1 MSKRPTPAK
10 ITAPLAAVSAA
21 TALVLTACVP
31 AGPETAGTDSGE
43 EAGLPVVLTTFTV
56 LQDMAAEVGGEHVE
70 VRSITPAGAEVHGY
84 DPTPSAVRGA
94 AEADLVIANGLGL
107 EAWLQQFLQHA
118 DAPTVTATD
127 GIDTLAVTRLRDHP
141 DHAGSAAD
149 MPVNPHAWMSPVNA
163 EVYIDNIEAA
173 LAEQFP
179 QHTEHFAQNA
189 AAYRQQLQSLHRTTE
204 DRFASLDAPVRLVTC
219 EGAFSY
225 LAQEYG
231 IDEHYLW
238 SLNAQNEGTAA
249 QTEAQINYVEAHSV
263 PTIFCESTVND
274 SAQQQVAAETGAE
287 LGPPLYVDSL
297 TDDGDVPTYL
307 DLLEYDIDRIL
318 SGYE

>member
-1 MSKRPTPAK
+1 M
-10 ITAPLAAVSAA
+10 V
-21 TALVLTACVP
+21 
-31 AGPETAGTDSGE
+31 
-43 EAGLPVVLTTFTV
+43 
-56 LQDMAAEVGGEHVE
+56 AEVGGEHVE

-84 DPTPSAVRGA
+84 DPTPSAVRSA

-107 EAWLQQFLQHA
+107 EAWLEQFLQHA

-127 GIDTLAVTRLRDHP
+127 GVDTLAVTRLRDHP
-141 DHAGSAAD
+141 DDAGSTAD
-149 MPVNPHAWMSPVNA
+149 MPVNPHAWMSPVHA

-179 QHTEHFAQNA
+179 DDAEHFAQNA
-189 AAYRQQLQSLHRTTE
+189 DHYRQQLQSLHRTTAE
-204 DRFASLDAPVRLVTC
+204 RFANLDADVRLVTC

-238 SLNAQNEGTAA
+238 SLNAANEGTAA
-249 QTEAQINYVEAHSV
+249 QTEAQINYVQAHSV
-263 PTIFCESTVND
+263 PKVFCESTVND

-287 LGPPLYVDSL
+287 LGDPLYVDSL
-297 TDDGDVPTYL
+297 TDDGEAPTYL
-307 DLLEYDIDRIL
+307 DLLEYDIDQIL